1 MLKTESRREIRQKL
15 AAWLPDQSLFVSH
28 SGEEMESSRDDVF
41 PFEVNRNFF
50 YLTGIDSPD
59 AIYVMLKRNQ
69 NIRELL
75 FVHIPTPME
84 QRWMNRHFD
93 AEAVK
98 KDTGISGLYP
108 RESFDEML
116 SRLMFR
122 GDIESLYVDVSRYDA
137 TRPLNTAQLIAG
149 KLLQEYPYLSMHNA
163 FPFIAKQRTI
173 KYPEEIEDHRKAVE
187 ITELGVKN
195 MLAHMKP
202 GMKEYEIEAYYDFV
216 LRSHGVKIPAF
227 TTIAAA
233 GANANH
239 MHYMDNDAVTKDG
252 DLILF
257 DLGARWNYYCAD
269 VSRTYPVN
277 GRFTERQKQLYHA
290 VLLGLKAAEDASKPG
305 VVKDDLQNLSRHVMA
320 EELIR
325 IGKISREEEIAKYYM
340 HGSGHT
346 IGLDTHDAGDYDLL
360 LEKDMMFTLEP
371 GLYFD
376 DEGMGIRI
384 EDTLLVTDTDVEIL
398 SAGIPKE
405 IDEIEA
411 YMREHH
417 D

>member
-28 SGEEMESSRDDVF
+28 SGDEMESSRDDVF

-69 NIRELL
+69 TIREML

-84 QRWMNRHFD
+84 QRWMNKHFD

-122 GDIESLYVDVSRYDA
+122 GDIESLYVEVSRYDA
-137 TRPLNTAQLIAG
+137 TRPLNTAQLLAQ
-149 KLLQEYPYLSMHNA
+149 KLQQEYPYLTMHNA
-163 FPFIAKQRTI
+163 FPFITKLRTI

-216 LRSHGVKIPAF
+216 LRSHGVKVPAF
-227 TTIAAA
+227 TTIAAS

-277 GRFTERQKQLYHA
+277 GVFTERQKQLYHA

-305 VVKDDLQNLSRHVMA
+305 AVKDDLQNLSRHVMA

-384 EDTLLVTDTDVEIL
+384 EDTLLVTDTGVEIL